1 MSSSPASA
9 LRTDPLAAALA
20 QVEHRQVRALL
31 PAATQGLV
39 VQVTRHWP
47 AVELGLT
54 EPRAWSVV
62 VGGPGAAGAQV
73 QGDPVAWPLAS
84 DSAAVVILLHTLEQ
98 VADPA
103 PVLAEAERVLM
114 PFGRLLVAGFNPWS
128 LCGLRGMAERFG
140 HHSRDWWP
148 QHLRSVGELRQLLR
162 RLPMQVEDVT
172 TAFFRVPVDRP
183 WILRGTQVMEHIG
196 PRLLPRSGGLY
207 CLAASK
213 RRFAVRP
220 LRLRWQRLPAYVA
233 PGARIQAG
241 RTAALQSVTTQSV
254 VEQLAA

>member
-1 MSSSPASA
+1 MSSLPASTT
-9 LRTDPLAAALA
+9 RTDPLAAALA

-62 VGGPGAAGAQV
+62 VGGPGSTAAPGAQV
-73 QGDPVAWPLAS
+73 RGDPVAWPLAS

-172 TAFFRVPVDRP
+172 TAFFRVPVDRQ

-233 PGARIQAG
+233 PATRIQVG
-241 RTAALQSVTTQSV
+241 RAAARQSLT
-254 VEQLAA
+254 

>member
-1 MSSSPASA
+1 MSSSVPPDN
-9 LRTDPLAAALA
+9 RTDPLAAALA
-20 QVEHRQVRALL
+20 AVEQRQVRALL

-47 AVELGLT
+47 AVDLGLT

-62 VGGPGAAGAQV
+62 VGGPGSLGAQV
-73 QGDPVAWPLAS
+73 RGDPVAWPVAS

-140 HHSRDWWP
+140 NHSRDWWP

-172 TAFFRVPVDRP
+172 TAFFRVPLDRQ

-220 LRLRWQRLPAYVA
+220 LRLRWQRLPAYVSPA
-233 PGARIQAG
+233 ARIPAG
-241 RTAALQSVTTQSV
+241 RAA
-254 VEQLAA
+254 A

>member
-1 MSSSPASA
+1 MSLPPPSA
-9 LRTDPLAAALA
+9 QATDPLAAALA
-20 QVEHRQVRALL
+20 QVEQRQVRALL
-31 PAATQGLV
+31 PAGTQGLV

-47 AVELGLT
+47 AVDLGLAD
-54 EPRAWSVV
+54 PRAWSVV
-62 VGGPGAAGAQV
+62 MGGAEGPDATV
-73 QGDPVAWPLAS
+73 QLRGDPLAWPLAS
-84 DSAAVVILLHTLEQ
+84 NSAAVVILLHALER
-98 VADPA
+98 VADPT

-128 LCGLRGMAERFG
+128 LCGLRGLAERFG
-140 HHSRDWWP
+140 HHPRDWWP
-148 QHLRSVGELRQLLR
+148 QHLRSVGELRQLLG

-172 TAFFRVPVDRP
+172 TAFFRVPLDRQ
-183 WILRGTQVMEHIG
+183 WVLRNTQVMERIG

-233 PGARIQAG
+233 PSARIPAG
-241 RTAALQSVTTQSV
+241 RAA
-254 VEQLAA
+254 A